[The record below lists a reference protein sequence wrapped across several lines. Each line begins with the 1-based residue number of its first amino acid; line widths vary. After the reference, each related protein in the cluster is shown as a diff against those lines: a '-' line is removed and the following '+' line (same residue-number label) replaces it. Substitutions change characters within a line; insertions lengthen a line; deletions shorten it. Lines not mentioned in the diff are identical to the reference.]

1 MSNERLEK
9 LFNFHKANPNDP
21 FIIYAIASEYVKQ
34 KDAQRAL
41 RYFQELIDEHPEYVG
56 TYYHFG
62 KLYESIQEKEKAI
75 EIYKKG
81 IIVAKNAN
89 NLHALAEL
97 QSVHDSLLGIEPDD
111 EDW

>member
-9 LFNFHKANPNDP
+9 LFSFQEANPNDP
-21 FIIYAIASEYVKQ
+21 FVIYAIASEYVKQ
-34 KDAQRAL
+34 NDTKQAL
-41 RYFQELIDEHPEYVG
+41 RYFRKLVNNHPGYVG

-62 KLYESIQEKEKAI
+62 KLYESLQQKEKAI
-75 EIYKKG
+75 EIYQKG
-81 IIVAKNAN
+81 MAVAKQAN